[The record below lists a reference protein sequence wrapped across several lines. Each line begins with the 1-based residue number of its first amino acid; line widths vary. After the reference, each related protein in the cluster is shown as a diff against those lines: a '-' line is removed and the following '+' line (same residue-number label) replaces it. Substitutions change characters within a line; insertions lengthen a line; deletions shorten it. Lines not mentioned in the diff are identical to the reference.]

1 MRLTRKPFFPRPA
14 AAGPALPRILVRYL
28 LGPDLSQQACQNQLR
43 RPQLDLFQPVEF
55 GRRAG
60 EECGLLGRG
69 AASGDALEGVPQH
82 VVAAAPLVDREV
94 ALEHRALGAEGGDAG
109 LDIGPPGR
117 RQFLRAR
124 RQLTQMMGEAEH
136 PHAESAELD
145 VNVGAGCELA
155 DPGTP
160 AGEDL
165 IALAGIGAE
174 ADRPADMVEH
184 DLRVGKGPRQ
194 VHKLS
199 ELGMVHPGVEAEA
212 ERSETGEALAD
223 LGVHQ
228 QTFGITADPQAAWA
242 GCEAVMKRMPWKRP
256 PPAWIIACNTFS
268 TGAPSARSA

>member
-1 MRLTRKPFFPRPA
+1 MPHGLRL
-14 AAGPALPRILVRYL
+14 AGIGVGALR
-28 LGPDLSQQACQNQLR
+28 SAR

-60 EECGLLGRG
+60 EECGLLGRR
-69 AASGDALEGVPQH
+69 AAGGDALEGVPQH

-109 LDIGPPGR
+109 LDIGPPSR

-136 PHAESAELD
+136 PHAEPAELD

-165 IALAGIGAE
+165 IALAG
-174 ADRPADMVEH
+174 
-184 DLRVGKGPRQ
+184 KGPRPIGPPTWSSTICVSGKARAKSTSSPSWVWYIQ
-194 VHKLS
+194 ASKLRPS
-199 ELGMVHPGVEAEA
+199 AARRAKPSRTLGFVSRPSG
-212 ERSETGEALAD
+212 R
-223 LGVHQ
+223 
-228 QTFGITADPQAAWA
+228 ITADPQAAWA